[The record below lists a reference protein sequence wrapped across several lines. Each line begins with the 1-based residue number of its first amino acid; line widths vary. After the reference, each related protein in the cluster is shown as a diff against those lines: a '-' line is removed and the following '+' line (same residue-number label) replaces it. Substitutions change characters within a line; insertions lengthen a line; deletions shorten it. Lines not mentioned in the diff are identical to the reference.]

1 MVKTAESKPPEKTA
15 GVDSKDGLTPEE
27 IIKMNIEK
35 MKKKNPS
42 KSQKA
47 SVSRSVDLANFV
59 ECLII
64 IIVVSS
70 VTGLLRNIK
79 LSA

>member
-1 MVKTAESKPPEKTA
+1 M
-15 GVDSKDGLTPEE
+15 DSKDGLTPEE

-64 IIVVSS
+64 INVV
-70 VTGLLRNIK
+70 LK
-79 LSA
+79 

>member
-59 ECLII
+59 C
-64 IIVVSS
+64 
-70 VTGLLRNIK
+70 
-79 LSA
+79 